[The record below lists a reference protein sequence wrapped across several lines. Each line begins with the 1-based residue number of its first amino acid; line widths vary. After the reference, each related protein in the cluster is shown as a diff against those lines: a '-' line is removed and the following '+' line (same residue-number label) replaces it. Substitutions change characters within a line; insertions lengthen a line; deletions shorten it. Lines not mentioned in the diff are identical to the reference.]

1 MQEYEKDQ
9 EIYERNEK
17 EKEMQ
22 LIESIIKTR
31 KELNRAHTNFEFAE
45 EELIDYYTYEIKA
58 TQSKLDYLIRL
69 AKSKKIRINRIEQL
83 KFNDEKNQESE
94 EAV

>member
-1 MQEYEKDQ
+1 MQEYQKEK
-9 EIYERNEK
+9 EVWERNEK

-22 LIESIIKTR
+22 LINSIVKT
-31 KELNRAHTNFEFAE
+31 KKDLNRAHTNFEFAE

-69 AKSKKIRINRIEQL
+69 AKSKKIAINRIEQ
-83 KFNDEKNQESE
+83 FENIENDE
-94 EAV
+94 AV